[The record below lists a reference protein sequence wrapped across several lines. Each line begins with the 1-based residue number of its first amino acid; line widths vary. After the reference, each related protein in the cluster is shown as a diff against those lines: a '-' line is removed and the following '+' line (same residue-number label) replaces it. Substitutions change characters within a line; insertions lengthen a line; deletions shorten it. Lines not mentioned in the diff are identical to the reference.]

1 MNKIKNNE
9 KHLFLRFKKMH
20 NLKTFSKKGHRLK
33 TKQIVFIVFLILF
46 CSSFFLI
53 DLFFTGN
60 HLNDVKRMFENSSLS
75 NSTYIF
81 VPVANIIAGFSLGVG
96 SISIQI
102 TSKNILSGPS
112 TLGFTPMTI
121 LASTISFII
130 TSSGVFSTVL
140 VYCLGLI
147 FSFVVIG
154 VNFILVRSN
163 FLENNFKPI
172 LVAFGIG
179 ALVTGINIVLIAT
192 HDNLKIVGWWRFIAI
207 NNTLINNY
215 RMIVSSVLMVIS
227 TIILLF
233 LSPYLNIIKKDYLL
247 AKSLGIKVNLI
258 YWLVAICV
266 VIITISS
273 SILLGIIA
281 LLGVIVGIIT
291 QTIFKKTHALLL
303 MVLAGLFGSGILS
316 FSSYINEYIPSA
328 REMIICIFAVPVF
341 AYILSKRKGFVK

>member
-1 MNKIKNNE
+1 MNKIKNA
-9 KHLFLRFKKMH
+9 KSSFLYFKKMH
-20 NLKTFSKKGHRLK
+20 NLKSFNKKRNRLK
-33 TKQIVFIVFLILF
+33 GIQIIFIVFLIIF
-46 CSSFFLI
+46 CSLFFLI

-60 HLNDVKRMFENSSLS
+60 HLNIIKRMFENSSLS

-81 VPVANIIAGFSLGVG
+81 VPVANIITGFSLGIG

-102 TSKNILSGPS
+102 TSKNILAGPS
-112 TLGFTPMTI
+112 TLGFTPMAI

-130 TSSGVFSTVL
+130 TSSGIFSTIL
-140 VYCLGLI
+140 IYCLGLI
-147 FSFVVIG
+147 FSFIIIG
-154 VNFILVRSN
+154 VNFILVRNN
-163 FLENNFKPI
+163 FLENSFKPI

-192 HDNLKIVGWWRFIAI
+192 HDNLKIVGWWRFITI

-215 RMIVSSVLMVIS
+215 RMIVSSVLMIIS

-233 LSPYLNIIKKDYLL
+233 LSPYLNIIRKDYIL

-266 VIITISS
+266 VTITISS

-281 LLGVIVGIIT
+281 LLGVIVGIII
-291 QTIFKKTHALLL
+291 QTIFKKTHVLLL
-303 MVLAGLFGSGILS
+303 MILAGLFGSGILS

-328 REMIICIFAVPVF
+328 REMIICVFAIPVF
-341 AYILSKRKGFVK
+341 AYILSKRKGFIK